1 MTQDNKETKLYTIIV
16 FSENLAGVLNLVTN
30 VFTRRQLNIES
41 LNVSA
46 SGIEHVHR
54 YTITC
59 YTDEHTVQTIV
70 KQLEKKIDVI
80 QAQFFTN
87 DEIYVMDQALYKIA
101 TARLIENRNIS
112 KAIRQ
117 YDGKIVEVNSTYAIV
132 SKEGLPEET
141 MELYRKLK
149 GYGCIL
155 QYVSSGVVAV
165 TKSHREE
172 LNEFLELREEEKR
185 SMQTSAVDW
194 FFSACKHP
202 FFFDKTIKKYTNNSM
217 SLIRW

>member
-1 MTQDNKETKLYTIIV
+1 
-16 FSENLAGVLNLVTN
+16 
-30 VFTRRQLNIES
+30 
-41 LNVSA
+41 
-46 SGIEHVHR
+46 
-54 YTITC
+54 
-59 YTDEHTVQTIV
+59 
-70 KQLEKKIDVI
+70 
-80 QAQFFTN
+80 
-87 DEIYVMDQALYKIA
+87 MDQALYKIA

-141 MELYRKLK
+141 IELYRKLK

-165 TKSHREE
+165 TKSRREE

-185 SMQTSAVDW
+185 SMQTPVAD
-194 FFSACKHP
+194 
-202 FFFDKTIKKYTNNSM
+202 
-217 SLIRW
+217 